1 MKSPTHKEL
10 KKLEKQMGNTKIK
23 HNRPPVGRPCF
34 FFGKTNKQSRRE
46 GRMTAKFYT
55 E

>member
-1 MKSPTHKEL
+1 MKRLTHKEIE
-10 KKLEKQMGNTKIK
+10 KLEKQMGITKVK
-23 HNRPPVGRPCF
+23 HDRPPVGRPCV

-46 GRMTAKFYT
+46 ERMISKFYS